1 MRTSAL
7 VPLLAVSLLAHPAL
21 ASGSGGEGAG
31 GSGATAGTRGF
42 DNYQAGGTGGA
53 GGAGGGNGSGG
64 GGGAGATGGAGGSGA
79 GTGGDGG
86 AGGSHTYVGDGSGV
100 ATSLTGGNGSDGTA
114 GSFGGG
120 GGAGAAAALILGNNA
135 GLLDWSA
142 ATFTLTGGAGG
153 AGGAGSTA
161 DVAGGGGS
169 GGVGLYFGQDITFT
183 SSVNLVITG
192 GAGGSGAN
200 GGIGGSGIE
209 FATGTTATA
218 TINGAVF
225 GGQGG
230 ASLKTNSN
238 AGPGGTAI
246 LGATLDLTLNAF
258 VTGGA
263 GADATALSQGADGG
277 RGIEANILTGTIT
290 IDGAVTG
297 GNGGSN
303 AAGPSGSGGYGMF
316 IGESGN
322 IVVNGTVTG
331 GNSGD
336 ASTTSYS
343 LGGYGILANNLVMT
357 IQAGATVKGGDA
369 GTATN
374 GASMGGGAGLVLG
387 GGVSDITVL
396 SGQILGGNGT
406 GTAGLGGRGLE
417 GYFYDPVNS
426 TTITLDVA
434 ATIAGGLDG
443 NGVRADAIYLENGDN
458 TPTTN
463 TLVLLG
469 SGGSSGS
476 TYATITGN
484 VVATTANQ
492 TVNTLRWGGAG
503 GVFDLGQIDLGGSV
517 TSTYSYSGFTEFAV
531 DTTGTWIL
539 TNGPGVTGSSP
550 QTNWTVKSG
559 TLQLGSASTL
569 GTIPGAV
576 TVESGGILATPTNSS
591 HTATVGGTITVNSGG
606 QLSVAQTTSS
616 FALSGQSDLVLNT
629 GSTLNLTLGSSTG
642 LPELI
647 ALQNGSVTLNG
658 TLNIINGG
666 GMDAGAYVIVSYA
679 NSLLGSGL
687 TIGAAPSE
695 FQYSIDTNTF
705 PGQVFL
711 IVTGNALTEI
721 YWNGTTTTGSSGP
734 IVGGD
739 GTWTAAASGVTN
751 WTNSSGTTRVV
762 SDPTLTAIFAGTAGT
777 VTVDATSG
785 AVSAKGL
792 KFETS
797 GYTIAG
803 DALTLLNG
811 STTPQVNVVGSSTTA
826 TISAPLAGS
835 NGLEKIGDGALV
847 LSGANTYTGDTTLT
861 AGTLTVSGAGTLGT
875 GSYAGALSLASG
887 TTFDYG
893 SSAAQTLSGNITGAG
908 GLTVSGT
915 GTLTLSG
922 TNTYSGGTSIT
933 GGTLVASGGSA
944 IGDSSAVTVATG
956 GTLSVTGNETIGS
969 LAGAGAVSLASS
981 QTLTAGGNNNS
992 TTFSGILSGDGAFSK
1007 AGSGTLTLSG
1017 ANTFTGA
1024 LNLQSGTLLV
1034 NTTGSIASASSVN
1047 LSAGTQL
1054 TFSGSGSKSIKVLN
1068 DGVGG
1073 TGTAFLQLGATQ
1085 LTIGLGDG
1093 SGTFS
1098 GSITGSGTL
1107 TKVGTGTL
1115 TLAGTNSSTGT
1126 YRVSGGSLTVSGG
1139 AAIADTA
1146 LVTVDSGA
1154 TLTLAASET
1163 IGSLSGAGSVIATG
1177 GSRVLTAGGNN
1188 TSTTFSGTLSAP
1200 GQGDSLGLTKA
1211 GTGTFTLTGDSSYS
1225 GGTTISGGTLQL
1237 GNGGTTGSISGNIT
1251 NNAALIFNRSDD
1263 ISYSGTI
1270 SGTGTLQK
1278 AGAGTLT
1285 FAGTNSSTGLTT
1297 VSAGTLALT
1306 GGMAGNVTVS
1316 SGATFVGTSTGLVAG
1331 TLTIESGG
1339 TLAATSGNLFT
1350 VGGLSLASGSTID
1363 FTAGTPPTTAAVS
1376 VTGNLVLGG
1385 TLDVSAGTGF
1395 ASGTYRVITYGGTLT
1410 NNGLTLGTTSSDSL
1424 YYLDTATSGQVNLA
1438 VAVGQWWNGSVTTA
1452 GGSSVAGGNGTWDVA
1467 AATTNWTNAAGS
1479 SADAWGQVGLALFA
1493 GTAGT
1498 VTVSGATAPQ
1508 VAGIQFLT
1516 DGYTVTGG
1524 QITVTAFAPGTVP
1537 AILVGTGLTATIGSD
1552 LSGSDGLEKTGAGT
1566 LILTGAAG
1574 ITGGTTISDG
1584 TLQIG
1589 NGGATGSLSGNITN
1603 NAALIFNRSDDLS
1616 YSGTITG
1623 TGSMEKAG
1631 AGTLTF
1637 TGTNSSTGPTTVTA
1651 GTLSLTGVVSGD
1663 ITVNAGATFAS
1674 TSSGIVSGTLTVA
1687 DGATLTGA
1695 SGNLFTA
1702 GALTLGATS
1711 TFAFTAGAPTTTA
1724 AVGLGGSLTLDG
1736 VLDITAGAGFAT
1748 GTYRLINYG
1757 STLTDNGLEV
1767 GTAPAHSLYAVDT
1780 STSGQ
1785 VNLVVAA
1792 GQWWNGSTTTSGGSA
1807 VVGGSGTWDVAA
1819 ATTNWTNEAGS
1830 SADAWGQGGL
1840 AVFAGTGGMVI
1851 VSGSSSPQVAGLEFL
1866 VNGYEVTG
1874 SSIELAAFAAGAV
1887 PSILVESGLS
1897 ATISSTLAGNAGLN
1911 KTGAG
1916 TLIVTAPGTYTGG
1929 TTISAGTLQ
1938 IGDGGVSGSIGG
1950 DIANNGTLVINR
1962 SDSVTLSGV
1971 LSGSGALTQAGSGT
1985 VILSGDNTYTGA
1997 TTVSTG
2003 TLQIGDGGTTGSIA
2017 GAIANSGTVAFNR
2030 SDDVVAAGAIT
2041 GSGSL
2046 VQQGSG
2052 KLTLTGANSAAGGT
2066 TVSAGTLEIL
2076 SGVSLASNITVASGA
2091 TLQGE
2096 TSGTAGAA
2104 VNGTV
2109 SVQDGGTIRAAP
2121 TSTPGLY
2128 GLSMTALTL
2137 SDSAN
2142 VDVVLGANTGV
2153 GVLQATS
2160 LTLDGVLNIS
2170 NTGAIALGVYRLI
2183 DYTTM
2188 VADNGLELG
2197 STPSNYAYSISVVP
2211 NHVNLNVLDGDLLYW
2226 NGTTT
2231 TPDGTIHG
2239 GSGTWS
2245 SSLAATNWL
2254 TSPLNQ
2260 SVAWNSEFAAFA
2272 GTAGQV
2278 TVSGTVSATGMQF
2291 MVDGY
2296 SLTSGTITLAAASG
2310 QTQIRVGDGSADGA
2324 SYVATIGSVLEG
2336 TTGLEKTDLGTLVL
2350 TATNTYTGDT
2360 TVSAGTLQI
2369 GDGGSTGSI
2378 LGDVAVASGATLAFN
2393 RTDSLTFSGVISGDG
2408 DLTQAGSGTLI
2419 LTGTSSFTGTTTIAA
2434 GTLQL
2439 GDGGTSGALAGPILN
2454 NAALV
2459 FDRSDNLTYA
2469 DAISGTG
2476 TLTKQGAGT
2485 LTLTGTNSFTGAT
2498 TVSAGT
2504 LAISGGASLADGA
2517 RLTVG
2522 AGATLSLDDAD
2533 ETVGSL
2539 AGAGTVAL
2547 GSHTLTAGGDGTSS
2561 SFSGTLSG
2569 TGGLT
2574 KTGAGTLTLSGTNT
2588 STGTTTV
2595 SAGTLVA
2602 QGNAALAD
2610 FSAISVASGATL
2622 DLQMTGTKELGAISG
2637 GGTVQMNA
2645 ATLSVGADNSSGTFS
2660 GILSGTGGLT
2670 KVGSGTL
2677 TLSGENT
2684 YTGTT
2689 TLSGGTVALT
2699 GSVAG
2704 DVSVGDGASLS
2715 GTGSVAQTVHLLYGG
2730 TLEGGQPTGL
2740 TMGGLDMQSGSNL
2753 NVTLGAPSG
2762 SGVFTVNG
2770 NVTLDG
2776 TLNVTQAPSFG
2787 AGIYRLASY
2796 TGSLTDNGL
2805 DVASLSD
2812 GLLGGVQTS
2821 VAGQVNLVVETTGS
2835 PTLFWN
2841 GPYTTATQTVEG
2853 GTGTWTAASQTN
2865 WTNASGTIAQ
2875 DWNGNFAV
2883 FQGISGTV
2891 TVDAS
2896 NGAVTASGMQFVDSG
2911 YLVTGAA
2918 ITLTGTGRATIRVG
2932 DGTEAGAATEATI
2945 ESVLAGSAGFEK
2957 TDLGTLI
2964 LSGANTYTGG
2974 TTISGGTLQI
2984 GAGGASGAILGD
2996 VVNNAAL
3003 VFNRSD
3009 TTSFDGVISGT
3020 GSVTQL
3026 GSGELALTG
3035 VNTYSGGTTVGA
3047 GTLRIASGQALGTG
3061 AVTID
3066 RGATLRASGS
3076 FTLAN
3081 NVLLADVVSAPSDA
3095 AIAVDAAETLILSG
3109 VISGGGNL
3117 DKTGTGTL
3125 ILTGTNTYTGT
3136 TSITA
3141 GTLQIGDGGTTGS
3154 IIGNIV
3160 NDGILVFNRSDSYA
3174 FTGSI
3179 TGSGAVI
3186 FAGGTVEFSAP
3197 YTGAVAVD
3205 GSTVELSSGTTTT
3218 SPFTVNSG
3226 GVLSGTATI
3235 GGLTV
3240 NSGGTAAPGYSPG
3253 TLTVNGTVA
3262 FNAGSVYAVD
3272 LTPEGAHDL
3281 IVATGDVTVSSG
3293 ASVVVNA
3300 TEGSYARS
3308 GQVTILSTAG
3318 TLTGTFGS
3326 VTSNYAFLTP
3336 SLTYDAQN
3344 VYLSFVYN
3352 GMQLVD
3358 YAQTA
3363 NEINVAVAAQQLSD
3377 TNPVL
3382 EALYGLTDSQVA
3394 PALNQLSG
3402 EIYPSVSTVI
3412 QQESIYLRD
3421 AVGARL
3427 RQSATDDETGA
3438 LSYAAKAAGPATA
3451 ALGKDLTPILWA
3463 QGYGAW
3469 GDAYGDGNA
3478 STISSSMGG
3487 FLAGVDADIGGNVRA
3502 GIVAGFSETQFDVD
3516 AASSFGSMDSYDV
3529 GVYLGGQFGAL
3540 GLRGGASYSWHDI
3553 DVTRT
3558 VAFTGFSG
3566 TESGSYTLGTTQVFG
3581 EASYRLAFGAY
3592 EFEPF
3597 AGLAYVN
3604 VSSGSTN
3611 ESGTNGAGLAINVES
3626 MSTLYTTLGA
3636 RVATSFLMGG
3646 RALTPS
3652 VTLGWQHAFGDTTPT
3667 ANMRFLDGATLFTT
3681 QGVPLAEDTFVVGA
3695 GIAYA
3700 LSDLA
3705 SIQVNYSGQLAS
3717 QASQNAF
3724 WAQFSLRF

>member
-7 VPLLAVSLLAHPAL
+7 VPLLAVSLLAQPAL
-21 ASGSGGEGAG
+21 GSGGEGAG
-31 GSGATAGTRGF
+31 GDGATAGTRGF
-42 DNYQAGGTGGA
+42 DNYQAGGTGEA
-53 GGAGGGNGSGG
+53 GGAGGGNGGGG
-64 GGGAGATGGAGGSGA
+64 GGGAGEVGGAGGSGA

-86 AGGSHTYVGDGSGV
+86 DGGSHFYVGDGSGV
-100 ATSLTGGNGSDGTA
+100 ISNLTGGFGGSGTA

-120 GGAGAAAALILGNNA
+120 GGAGGAAVVIVGNSA
-135 GLLDWSA
+135 GVLDWSSA
-142 ATFTLTGGAGG
+142 FFTLTGGAGG

-238 AGPGGTAI
+238 GGPGGTAI

-277 RGIEANILTGTIT
+277 RGIEAAILTGTIT

-297 GNGGSN
+297 ANGGSN
-303 AAGPSGSGGYGMF
+303 AAGASGSGGYGIM
-316 IGESGN
+316 IGESGDL
-322 IVVNGTVTG
+322 VVNGNVTG

-357 IQAGATVKGGDA
+357 IQSGATVKGGDA

-396 SGQILGGNGT
+396 SGHILGGNGT

-426 TTITLDVA
+426 TTITLDVG

-443 NGVRADAIYLENGDN
+443 NGERADAIYFENGDD
-458 TPTTN
+458 TDTTN

-469 SGGSSGS
+469 SGGTSGS

-517 TSTYSYSGFTEFAV
+517 TSTYSYTGFTEFEV

-550 QTNWTVKSG
+550 QTNWKVRSG

-576 TVESGGILATPTNSS
+576 TVESGGILATPTNAS

-629 GSTLNLTLGSSTG
+629 GSTLSLTLGSPTG

-647 ALQNGSVTLNG
+647 TLPNGSVTLNG

-666 GMDAGAYVIVSYA
+666 GMDAGAYVVVSYA

-687 TIGAAPSE
+687 TIGTAPSE
-695 FQYSIDTNTF
+695 FQYTIDTNTF

-711 IVTGNALTEI
+711 IVTGSALTDI

-734 IVGGD
+734 VAGGD

-751 WTNSSGTTRVV
+751 WTNASGTTRVV
-762 SDPTLTAIFAGTAGT
+762 SDSTLTAVFAGTAGT

-826 TISAPLAGS
+826 TISAPLAGT
-835 NGLEKIGDGALV
+835 NGLEKIGDGTLV

-861 AGTLTVSGAGTLGT
+861 AGTLAVSGAGTLGA

-887 TTFDYG
+887 TTFNYG

-922 TNTYSGGTSIT
+922 TNTYSGATSIT
-933 GGTLVASGGSA
+933 GGMLVASGGSA
-944 IGDSSAVTVATG
+944 IGDSSAVTVASG

-969 LAGAGAVSLASS
+969 LAGAGAVSLDGQLTLGGTNASS
-981 QTLTAGGNNNS
+981 TYSGAISGTGGLTKTG
-992 TTFSGILSGDGAFSK
+992 T
-1007 AGSGTLTLSG
+1007 GTLTLG
-1017 ANTFTGA
+1017 GLQGFTGV
-1024 LNLQSGTLLV
+1024 V
-1034 NTTGSIASASSVN
+1034 NIEAGGLSLTISSSILSASSVT
-1047 LSAGTQL
+1047 LSAGATL
-1054 TFSGSGSKSIKVLN
+1054 TILGGTKALKMLS

-1073 TGTAFLQLGATQ
+1073 TGTATVVTANDI
-1085 LTIGLGDG
+1085 LTIGSGNGD
-1093 SGTFS
+1093 GTFS
-1098 GSITGSGTL
+1098 GNITGPGTIN
-1107 TKVGTGTL
+1107 KVGTGTL
-1115 TLAGTNSSTGT
+1115 TLAGANTFTGGL
-1126 YRVSGGSLTVSGG
+1126 RVNAGAVTLSGGSAL
-1139 AAIADTA
+1139 ADTVA
-1146 LVTVDSGA
+1146 VTMSTGASLV
-1154 TLTLAASET
+1154 LQASET
-1163 IGSLSGAGSVIATG
+1163 IGSLSGAGSVEASGGAFVLTTG
-1177 GSRVLTAGGNN
+1177 GND
-1188 TSTTFSGTLSAP
+1188 TSGTFSGTLSAP
-1200 GQGDSLGLTKA
+1200 GQGDSLGLVKT

-1237 GNGGTTGSISGNIT
+1237 GNGGATGSITGNIT

-1285 FAGTNSSTGLTT
+1285 FAGTNMSTGLTT

-1306 GGMAGNVTVS
+1306 GGMAGSVTVT
-1316 SGATFVGTSTGLVAG
+1316 SGATFAGTSTGLIGG

-1350 VGGLSLASGSTID
+1350 VGGLSLSSGSTID
-1363 FTAGTPPTTAAVS
+1363 FTAGAPPTTAAVS
-1376 VTGNLVLGG
+1376 VAGNLVLGG

-1395 ASGTYRVITYGGTLT
+1395 ASGTYRVIAYGGTLT
-1410 NNGLTLGTTSSDSL
+1410 NNGMMLGTTSSDSL
-1424 YYLDTATSGQVNLA
+1424 YHLDTATSGQVSLA

-1479 SADAWGQVGLALFA
+1479 SADAWGQVGLALFG

-1508 VAGIQFLT
+1508 VAGMQFLT
-1516 DGYTVTGG
+1516 DGYTVTGA
-1524 QITVTAFAPGTVP
+1524 QITLTAFAPGTVP

-1552 LSGSDGLEKTGAGT
+1552 LSGSDALEKTGAGT

-1651 GTLSLTGVVSGD
+1651 GTLALTGVVSGD
-1663 ITVNAGATFAS
+1663 ITVNSGATFAS

-1711 TFAFTAGAPTTTA
+1711 TFAFTAGAPNTTA

-1736 VLDITAGAGFAT
+1736 ELDITAGAGFAT

-1757 STLTDNGLEV
+1757 STLTDNGLEL

-1792 GQWWNGSTTTSGGSA
+1792 GQWWNGSTTASGGSA

-1840 AVFAGTGGMVI
+1840 AVFGGTGGMVI

-1874 SSIELAAFAAGAV
+1874 SSIELAAFATGAV

-1985 VILSGDNTYTGA
+1985 VILSGENTYTGG

-2030 SDDVVAAGAIT
+2030 TDDITAAGAIT

-2076 SGVSLASNITVASGA
+2076 SGVSLASNITVASGG

-2170 NTGAIALGVYRLI
+2170 DTGAMALGVYRLI

-2211 NHVNLNVLDGDLLYW
+2211 DHVNLNVLSGELRYW
-2226 NGTTT
+2226 NGATT

-2245 SSLAATNWL
+2245 NNPSPTNWL
-2254 TSPLNQ
+2254 TAPLNQ
-2260 SVAWNSEFAAFA
+2260 SVAWNSEFAVFA
-2272 GTAGQV
+2272 GTAGDV
-2278 TVSGTVSATGMQF
+2278 TVSGTVSTTGMQF

-2296 SLTSGTITLAAASG
+2296 TVTSGTITLAATSG
-2310 QTQIRVGDGSADGA
+2310 QTQVRVGDGTADGA

-2336 TTGLEKTDLGTLVL
+2336 STGLEKTDLGTLVL
-2350 TATNTYTGDT
+2350 TGTNTYTGDT

-2378 LGDVAVASGATLAFN
+2378 LGDVVVDSGATVGFN
-2393 RTDSLTFSGVISGDG
+2393 RTDSTTFSGDISGDG
-2408 DLTQAGSGTLI
+2408 GLTQAGAGTLI
-2419 LTGTSSFTGTTTIAA
+2419 LTGTNSFTGTTTIAS

-2439 GDGGTSGALAGPILN
+2439 GDGGTSGALSGPILN

-2459 FDRSDNLTYA
+2459 FDRSDALTYA
-2469 DAISGTG
+2469 GAISGMG

-2561 SFSGTLSG
+2561 TFSGTLSG

-2574 KTGAGTLTLSGTNT
+2574 KTGDGTLTLSGTNT
-2588 STGTTTV
+2588 YSGTTTV

-2602 QGNAALAD
+2602 QGNDALAD
-2610 FSAISVASGATL
+2610 FSALSVASGATL

-2637 GGTVQMNA
+2637 GGTVQLNA
-2645 ATLSVGADNSSGTFS
+2645 ATLSVGADNSSGTFA
-2660 GILSGTGGLT
+2660 GVLSGTGGLT

-2677 TLSGENT
+2677 TLSGDNT
-2684 YTGTT
+2684 YEGTT
-2689 TLSGGTVALT
+2689 TLSGGAVALT

-2715 GTGSVAQTVHLLYGG
+2715 GTGSVAQTVYLLYGG

-2776 TLNVTQAPSFG
+2776 TLNVIQAPSFG

-2805 DVASLSD
+2805 DVASLSG

-2821 VAGQVNLVVETTGS
+2821 VAGEVNLVVETTGS
-2835 PTLFWN
+2835 PILFWN
-2841 GPYTTATQTVEG
+2841 GPYTAATQTVEG

-2865 WTNASGTIAQ
+2865 WINASGTVAQ

-2883 FQGISGTV
+2883 FQGTAGTV
-2891 TVDAS
+2891 TVDS
-2896 NGAVTASGMQFVDSG
+2896 GDGAVTATGMQFVESG
-2911 YLVTGAA
+2911 YVLTGDA
-2918 ITLTGTGRATIRVG
+2918 ITLTGTGPATIRVG
-2932 DGTEAGAATEATI
+2932 DGTEAGVMVEATI
-2945 ESVLAGSAGFEK
+2945 ESVLAGSTGIDK
-2957 TDLGTLI
+2957 SDLGTLI
-2964 LSGANTYTGG
+2964 LSGDNTYTGG

-2984 GAGGASGAILGD
+2984 GNNGSTGAILGD

-3003 VFNRSD
+3003 VFSRSD
-3009 TTSFDGVISGT
+3009 ALSFSGVISGT

-3026 GSGELALTG
+3026 GNGELTLSG
-3035 VNTYSGGTTVGA
+3035 VNTYSGGTTIGA
-3047 GTLRIASGQALGTG
+3047 GTLRIASAQALGTG
-3061 AVTID
+3061 TVTID
-3066 RGATLRASGS
+3066 RGASLRASS
-3076 FTLAN
+3076 TFTLAN
-3081 NVLLADVVSAPSDA
+3081 NVALSNVVSAPANA
-3095 AIAVDAAETLILSG
+3095 AIAVDSGQTLILSG
-3109 VISGGGNL
+3109 VISGGGDL

-3125 ILTGTNTYTGT
+3125 ILTGANTYTGT
-3136 TSITA
+3136 TTIAA
-3141 GTLQIGDGGTTGS
+3141 GVLQIGDGGTTGS
-3154 IIGNIV
+3154 IIGDIV
-3160 NDGILVFNRSDSYA
+3160 NDGTLVFNRSDSYA

-3197 YTGAVAVD
+3197 YTGTVAVD
-3205 GSTVELSSGTTTT
+3205 GSTVELSAGTTTT

-3226 GVLSGTATI
+3226 GVLGGTATI

-3300 TEGSYARS
+3300 TEGRYARA

-3336 SLTYDAQN
+3336 SLAYDAQN

-3352 GMQLVD
+3352 GMELVD

-3363 NEINVAVAAQQLSD
+3363 NEINVALAAQELSD

-3382 EALYGLTDSQVA
+3382 EALYGLADSQVA

-3451 ALGKDLTPILWA
+3451 TLSKDLTPILWA

-3502 GIVAGFSETQFDVD
+3502 GLVAGFSETQFDVD
-3516 AASSFGSMDSYDV
+3516 AASSSGSMDSYDV

-3553 DVTRT
+3553 EVTRT

-3566 TESGSYTLGTTQVFG
+3566 TESGSYTLGTTQLFG

-3611 ESGTNGAGLAINVES
+3611 ESGTDGAGLAVDVES

-3636 RVATSFLMGG
+3636 RVATSFLVGG

-3667 ANMRFLDGATLFTT
+3667 ANMRFLDGTTLFTT

-3724 WAQFSLRF
+3724 WAQFSLKF